1 MEETVDQIIA
11 EFDAPIQYIQE
22 SGIDLLLNIVGALTI
37 IVIALFF
44 SGWVKRTITRT
55 PQRVK
60 HFDPTLAS
68 FFGNVAK
75 YLVLIVAAIT
85 VLGVFGVQTTS
96 MAALIGAAGLAIGL
110 ALQGTLSHLAAG
122 VMLVLFRPFKVGD
135 FVEAAGE
142 SGTVTEISLFNT
154 ELTTP
159 DNIKVIVPNS
169 DVFSGTIKNYSAHEN
184 RRLDMIFG
192 IAYDSDMK
200 AAETILKGIVAR
212 DPRVL
217 AEPEP
222 FVRVTNL
229 GDYSVDFTLR
239 LWCRS
244 SDYWDLKFDITRAV
258 KEEFDA
264 GGIDIPF
271 PTAIELTRAA

>member
-1 MEETVDQIIA
+1 VEGTVNQIIA

-22 SGIDLLLNIVGALTI
+22 SGIDLLLNVVGALTI
-37 IVIALFF
+37 IVLALFV

-142 SGTVTEISLFNT
+142 SGTVSEISLFNT
-154 ELTTP
+154 ELTTV
-159 DNIKVIVPNS
+159 DNVKVIVPNS
-169 DVFSGTIKNYSAHEN
+169 DVFSNTIKNYSAHAL
-184 RRLDMIFG
+184 RRLDMVFG
-192 IAYDSDMK
+192 ISYDSDLK

-212 DPRVL
+212 DPRVH
-217 AEPEP
+217 ADPEP
-222 FVRVTNL
+222 FVRLTNL

-239 LWCRS
+239 LWCDA
-244 SDYWDLKFDITRAV
+244 SDYWDLKFDVTRAV

-271 PTAIELTRAA
+271 PTRMELTRAA

>member
-1 MEETVDQIIA
+1 MEETVDQIVA
-11 EFDAPIQYIQE
+11 EIDTSLQFVRE
-22 SGIDLLLNIVGALTI
+22 SGFELLMNVLGALAI
-37 IVIALFF
+37 IVLALIV
-44 SGWVKRTITRT
+44 SGWVKRAISRT
-55 PQRVK
+55 PQRIK

-75 YLVLIVAAIT
+75 YLVLVIAAIT
-85 VLGVFGVQTTS
+85 VLGVFGIQTTS

-122 VMLVLFRPFKVGD
+122 VMIVMFRPFKVGD

-142 SGTVTEISLFNT
+142 MGTVREISLFNT
-154 ELTTP
+154 ELATV
-159 DNIKVIVPNS
+159 DNVQVIVPNA
-169 DVFSGTIKNYSAHEN
+169 DVFSSTIKNFSAHDT
-184 RRLDMIFG
+184 RRLDMVFG
-192 IAYDSDMK
+192 ISYDSDLK
-200 AAETILKGIVAR
+200 RAEAILKEIVAR
-212 DPRVL
+212 DARVL
-217 AEPEP
+217 ADPEP
-222 FVRVTNL
+222 FIKLTNL

-239 LWCRS
+239 LWCKS
-244 SDYWDLKFDITRAV
+244 SDYWDLKFDVTRAV

>member
-1 MEETVDQIIA
+1 VEETVDQIIA

-22 SGIDLLLNIVGALTI
+22 SGVDLLLNILGALTI
-37 IVIALFF
+37 IIIALFV

-142 SGTVTEISLFNT
+142 SGTVSEISLFNT
-154 ELTTP
+154 ELTTV
-159 DNIKVIVPNS
+159 DNVKVIVPNS
-169 DVFSGTIKNYSAHEN
+169 DVFSNTIKNYSAHDT
-184 RRLDMIFG
+184 RRLDMVFG
-192 IAYDSDMK
+192 IAYDSDIK
-200 AAETILKGIVAR
+200 QAETILKAIVAR
-212 DPRVL
+212 DPRVH
-217 AEPEP
+217 ADPEP
-222 FVRVTNL
+222 FVRLTNL

-239 LWCRS
+239 LWCKA
-244 SDYWDLKFDITRAV
+244 SDYWDLKFDVTRAV

-271 PTAIELTRAA
+271 PTRIDITKAA

>member
-1 MEETVDQIIA
+1 MEETVDQIVA
-11 EFDAPIQYIQE
+11 EIDTSLQFVRE
-22 SGIDLLLNIVGALTI
+22 SGFELLMNVLGALAI
-37 IVIALFF
+37 IILALIV
-44 SGWVKRTITRT
+44 SGWTKRAISRT
-55 PQRVK
+55 PQRIR

-75 YLVLIVAAIT
+75 YLILVIAAIT
-85 VLGVFGVQTTS
+85 VLGVFGIQTTS

-122 VMLVLFRPFKVGD
+122 VMIVMFRPFKVGD

-142 SGTVTEISLFNT
+142 MGTVREISLFNT
-154 ELTTP
+154 ELATV
-159 DNIKVIVPNS
+159 DNVQVIVPNG
-169 DVFSGTIKNYSAHEN
+169 DVFSSTIKNFSAHDT
-184 RRLDMIFG
+184 RRLDMVFG
-192 IAYDSDMK
+192 ISYDSDLK
-200 AAETILKGIVAR
+200 RAEAILKDIVAR
-212 DPRVL
+212 DARVL
-217 AEPEP
+217 PDPEP
-222 FVRVTNL
+222 FIKLTNL

-239 LWCRS
+239 LWCKAA
-244 SDYWDLKFDITRAV
+244 DYWDLKFDVTRAV